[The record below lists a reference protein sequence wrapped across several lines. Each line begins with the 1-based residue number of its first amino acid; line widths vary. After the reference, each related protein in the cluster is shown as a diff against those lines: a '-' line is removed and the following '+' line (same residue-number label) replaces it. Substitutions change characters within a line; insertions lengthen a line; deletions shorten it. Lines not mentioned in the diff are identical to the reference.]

1 MAPALPPPPARA
13 KAPRRRRPRW
23 PRCTDRGVV
32 AGGHEHRHCHRS
44 NADPARHLHVG
55 GTTAGYRKYWYDTN
69 GNATRR
75 INGSQDVT
83 LTYDAENRL
92 TGMTGGVTASYVY
105 DGDGTRVKET
115 IAGVTRVF
123 VGNTYEIDNGTVK
136 KYYYAGAMR
145 VAENSGG
152 ALYYLLTDH
161 LGSTAL
167 TLDSSGTRQT
177 ELRYYPFGAAR
188 YNANNQVTTYRF
200 TGQRWDSGTAL
211 YFYQSRW
218 YDPVIGR
225 FLAAD
230 TIVPQ
235 PENPQSLNRY
245 SYVGNRPLRFVD
257 PSGFDP
263 IDAAWEQ
270 AFYAAHGRAP
280 TDQDRRDRFF
290 SILFAGSG
298 ANGSWTDEDW
308 AWYHARRESLWE
320 GSTSWQGA
328 PAAGLDRFVTHLQ
341 QLASYYAPGEEGL
354 YAQAIGFIWGGV
366 PLGHAIPAAWQMA
379 TNPGAAWAQYEPLF
393 EGTANWRAS
402 LVDDPNP
409 SHHYAGLFYLGYFF
423 GPAAGYASNWL
434 RDGPLSELSNPDLN
448 LGYVAVSHG
457 SMLYDGIIS
466 MAEVGLAVTY
476 AVDARS
482 GLWASNSP
490 GHRVPWYYFQPWA
503 R

>member
-1 MAPALPPPPARA
+1 MA
-13 KAPRRRRPRW
+13 
-23 PRCTDRGVV
+23 
-32 AGGHEHRHCHRS
+32 
-44 NADPARHLHVG
+44 
-55 GTTAGYRKYWYDTN
+55 Y
-69 GNATRR
+69 
-75 INGSQDVT
+75 T
-83 LTYDAENRL
+83 LTGVYPERSRRDAENRL
-92 TGMTGGVTASYVY
+92 TGISGGGVTASYTY
-105 DGDGTRVKET
+105 DGDGNRVKAVIGSNTMVYVGT
-115 IAGVTRVF
+115 I
-123 VGNTYEIDNGTVK
+123 YEQTTSGTSTTIT
-136 KYYYAGAMR
+136 KYYQAGSQRIALR
-145 VAENSGG
+145 VNGVVRWLA
-152 ALYYLLTDH
+152 TDH
-161 LGSTAL
+161 LGSTSVTANE
-167 TLDSSGTRQT
+167 SGARIA
-177 ELRYYPFGAAR
+177 ELRYKPWGENR
-188 YNANNQVTTYRF
+188 YTFDATPTQRRF
-200 TGQRWDSGTAL
+200 TGQVLDNVAGGL
-211 YFYQSRW
+211 YFYNARY
-218 YDPVIGR
+218 YDPALGR
-225 FLAAD
+225 FISAD
-230 TIVPQ
+230 TIVPE
-235 PENPQSLNRY
+235 PGDPQSLNRY
-245 SYVGNRPLRFVD
+245 SYVGNNPLRFVD

-263 IDAAWEQ
+263 IDAVWEQ

-308 AWYHARRESLWE
+308 TRYHANRKGLWN
-320 GSTSWQGA
+320 GRDTWQGA

-341 QLASYYAPGEEGL
+341 QLASYYTPGEEGL

-393 EGTANWRAS
+393 EGTANWRES

-434 RDGPLSELSNPDLN
+434 RDGPLSGLSNPDLN

-476 AVDARS
+476 AADARS

-490 GHRVPWYYFQPWA
+490 GLRVPWYYFQPWA